1 MAASATETASL
12 IAFMLPST
20 PYSVQMARFYIRAAL
35 AYHNLGDFTEDA
47 ETVTSELVTNAIK
60 HAGALTF
67 GLEVMRLAGSGAV
80 AVIVSD
86 PSPLPPVRRDP
97 AEDTENGR
105 GLNMVAAL
113 SARWGWRQETPGKAV
128 YAILTRKA

>member
-47 ETVTSELVTNAIK
+47 ETVT
-60 HAGALTF
+60 
-67 GLEVMRLAGSGAV
+67 GAV